1 MKCVSVSSVKVCF
14 PWCCVDLTLACTL
27 VSFFCVACQDSL
39 FSIKVQVYLVI
50 LYIKN
55 SPQYLRGLFYLFLD
69 HNKPGLS
76 GSNSN
81 ANKAYA
87 SRSLSQNLRYA
98 LGI

>member
-1 MKCVSVSSVKVCF
+1 M
-14 PWCCVDLTLACTL
+14 DLILGCTL
-27 VSFFCVACQDSL
+27 VSFFFYVACQDRL
-39 FSIKVQVYLVI
+39 FLIKVQMYLVI

-55 SPQYLRGLFYLFLD
+55 SSQYLRGLFYLFLD

-87 SRSLSQNLRYA
+87 
-98 LGI
+98 